1 MPRASASPAPRI
13 RKAQAGDLPAV
24 ERIEREQFSNPWT
37 REYYAAE
44 LKNSFSHFIVAEEVT
59 AGEVVGYMLF
69 WRLDGEL
76 ELHKIAVDRAWQRQG
91 HAGRLLACFMQAARA
106 WGSERAVLEVRESN
120 IAAIRLYEKFAF
132 RLAGRRS
139 GYYSRPEEDALIYEF
154 DFRGPGTGL

>member
-44 LKNSFSHFIVAEEVT
+44 LENSFSNFMVAEGGVGSEVI
-59 AGEVVGYMLF
+59 GYMLF
-69 WRLDGEL
+69 WRLGGEL
-76 ELHKIAVDRAWQRQG
+76 ELHKIAVGRTWQRQG
-91 HAGRLLACFMQAARA
+91 HAERLLEYFMQAARA
-106 WGSERAVLEVRESN
+106 WDCERAILEVRESN
-120 IAAIRLYEKFAF
+120 VAAIRLYEKFAF

-139 GYYSRPEEDALIYEF
+139 GYYDRPEEDALIYEF
-154 DFRGPGTGL
+154 DFRRAGSGL